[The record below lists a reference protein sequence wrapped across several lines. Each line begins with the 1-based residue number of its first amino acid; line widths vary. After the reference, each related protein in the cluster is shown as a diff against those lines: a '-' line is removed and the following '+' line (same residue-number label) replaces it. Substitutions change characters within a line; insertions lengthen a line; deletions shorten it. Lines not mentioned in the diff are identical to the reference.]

1 MYKLLCKDVFISLGY
16 ISGSRIAGSHGN
28 SVFSIL
34 QNYQI
39 VFEHF
44 LTLKPL
50 SYLGV
55 RWSVLV
61 RVSKMILGTFKH
73 FFSVIC

>member
-1 MYKLLCKDVFISLGY
+1 MYRFLHEDVFISLGY

-39 VFEHF
+39 VFEHYF

-61 RVSKMILGTFKH
+61 RVRKIILRYL
-73 FFSVIC
+73 